1 MSCNRSTCGGLSDQ
15 EGCGKGEGHP
25 GRGAG
30 VCRGAA
36 WGASWWDGAGVWVWI
51 MTVRQRS
58 PSQRSIQGSLAPS
71 GLACAGQASQERRE
85 LCDEARYAAPRA
97 RAARSF

>member
-1 MSCNRSTCGGLSDQ
+1 MSCSGRTCRGLSDQ

-25 GRGAG
+25 GGG
-30 VCRGAA
+30 VGMCRGAV
-36 WGASWWDGAGVWVWI
+36 WEASWCDRAGVVVLI

-71 GLACAGQASQERRE
+71 DLARAGRAQQEHPE
-85 LCDEARYAAPRA
+85 LRDKARYAAPSA
-97 RAARSF
+97 QAARSF